1 LLSEPT
7 ETLPTIPDEEYADRG
22 RRLQSLVAEEGLDV
36 LLVNSSESDFAN
48 VRYLTDYWP
57 VFESAGVVVP
67 PDGPLTLLI
76 GPESETFARDRS
88 RLDRIRMLTEY
99 RESADPDYPDIEV
112 DTYAAVFSDAGVA
125 SPRRIG
131 IGGSFATNY
140 IMLEELRR
148 TFPDAELV
156 RADGLLTT
164 LRSVKSEAELACLR
178 AAFRISEE
186 AIGDILEVIRPG
198 MAELQVVGVAQEAI
212 YRRGAEYEGMVQYVM
227 SGRNSRHAISRASYR
242 VLRAGEVVQLNI
254 SARVAGYS
262 SGVGRPIVLGR
273 LDPEQR
279 KILDFGLEAH
289 NATASWLRAGVIAS
303 DVAKRYRA
311 YFTERGRED
320 LYLYGPCHGLG
331 LIEVEPPWMEETSDY
346 PLVENMTF
354 QIDTFA
360 LSPTF
365 GARWENGARIT
376 SDGIELLSNQRM
388 EVIEI
393 D

>member
-57 VFESAGVVVP
+57 VFEFAGVVVP

-289 NATASWLRAGVIAS
+289 HGILAPCRRHRKRRREALPRVLHRARPRGPVPLRPLPRPRP
-303 DVAKRYRA
+303 D
-311 YFTERGRED
+311 RGRAAVDGRDVRLPAGRKHD
-320 LYLYGPCHGLG
+320 LPDRHVRPLAYVRGALGERRADHLGRHRAALEPAHGG
-331 LIEVEPPWMEETSDY
+331 DR
-346 PLVENMTF
+346 
-354 QIDTFA
+354 D
-360 LSPTF
+360 
-365 GARWENGARIT
+365 
-376 SDGIELLSNQRM
+376 
-388 EVIEI
+388 
-393 D
+393 